1 MCAQIHFLKRN
12 EIDTEKWNTCIENAT
27 NGLIYSY
34 SFYLDGL
41 CDNWDALVADDYKS
55 VFPLPWRKKAGIK
68 YLYAPPFIQQLGLTG
83 NYNMG
88 IFENIFSLVRK
99 HYKYGDI
106 LFNHSNDNLPL
117 PVSVK
122 SNFILPLNKLYTELA
137 ARFSNDLKKNLKA
150 TEKENFSV
158 LKDEPHRTS
167 IELFQKHYSGR
178 TPHVKSEDYE
188 KFATLCDYL
197 KQKGSLITRSII
209 DNKKELLAIALLLRD
224 RRQIYNIM
232 NTTTFVG
239 RRKSA
244 NHYLIAEILKEL
256 SSSDLILD
264 FEGSDLPGVKEFYEN
279 FNPINQPFYHYH
291 FNHLP
296 FPLNLFKK

>member
-12 EIDTEKWNTCIENAT
+12 EIDTEKWNTCIDNAT

-34 SFYLDGL
+34 SFYLDGV
-41 CDNWDALVADDYKS
+41 CDNWDAIVADDYKS
-55 VFPLPWRKKAGIK
+55 VFPLPWRKKTGIK

-83 NYNMG
+83 NYNMS
-88 IFENIFSLVRK
+88 IIENIFSLVRK

-106 LFNHSNDNLPL
+106 LFNHFNDNLPV
-117 PVSVK
+117 PVSAK
-122 SNFILPLNKLYTELA
+122 SNFILPLNKSYTELA
-137 ARFSNDLKKNLKA
+137 TRFSNDLKKNLKA

-158 LKDEPHRTS
+158 LKDESHRTS

-178 TPHVKSEDYE
+178 TPHVKSEAYE
-188 KFATLCDYL
+188 RFAILCDYL
-197 KQKGSLITRSII
+197 KQKESLITRSII
-209 DNKKELLAIALLLRD
+209 DNKKELLATALLLRD
-224 RRQIYNIM
+224 RRRIYNIM
-232 NTTTFVG
+232 NTTTSLG

-244 NHYLIAEILKEL
+244 NHYLIAEILKEF
-256 SSSDLILD
+256 SSSDLIFD
-264 FEGSDLPGVKEFYEN
+264 FEGSDLSGVKEFYEN
-279 FNPINQPFYHYH
+279 FNPTNQPFYHYR

>member
-12 EIDTEKWNTCIENAT
+12 EIDTEKWNTCIKNAT

-41 CDNWDALVADDYKS
+41 CDNWDTLVADDYKS

-68 YLYAPPFIQQLGLTG
+68 YIYAPPFVQQLGLTG

-88 IFENIFSLVRK
+88 IFENIFSLVKK

-106 LFNHSNDNLPL
+106 FFNYLNNNLPL
-117 PVSVK
+117 TVSAK
-122 SNFILPLNKLYTELA
+122 SNFILPLDKPYMELA

-150 TEKENFSV
+150 SERENFTV
-158 LKDEPHRTS
+158 LKDQPHQIA
-167 IELFQKHYSGR
+167 IELFQKYYSSR
-178 TPHVKSEDYE
+178 TPHIKPESYQR
-188 KFATLCDYL
+188 FISLCDYL
-197 KQKGSLITRSII
+197 KKNGNLITRSIV
-209 DNKKELLAIALLLRD
+209 DNKKELQAIALLLRD
-224 RRQIYNIM
+224 RRRIYNIM
-232 NTTTFVG
+232 NTTTSVG

-244 NHYLIAEILKEL
+244 NHYLIAEILKEF
-256 SSSDLILD
+256 SSSDLIFD
-264 FEGSDLPGVKEFYEN
+264 FEGSDLPGIKEFYEN
-279 FNPINQPFYHYH
+279 FSPINQPFYYYH
-291 FNHLP
+291 FTHLP